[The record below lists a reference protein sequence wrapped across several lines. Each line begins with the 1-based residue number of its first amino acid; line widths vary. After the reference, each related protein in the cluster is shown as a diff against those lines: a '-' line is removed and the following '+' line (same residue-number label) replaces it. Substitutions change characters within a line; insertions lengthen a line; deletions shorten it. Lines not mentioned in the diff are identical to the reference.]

1 MLHIHRALQASEYPN
16 ASTLARELEISSK
29 SIYRDI
35 EFMRDRLDLP
45 ISYDDQRHGFLYAEE
60 VVAFPS
66 LQITEGELV
75 ALLVAEKALQQ
86 YRGTHFEKPLLSA
99 FRKIAESLPETVTMD
114 FAAWNETISFRTRT
128 EPIINLEIFND
139 LAQATVKRQ
148 RLLLEYRKPG
158 SPQSEKREV
167 DPYHLA
173 NINGEWFLFGYC
185 HLRRDIRTFVPSRI
199 VSVRQTGQV
208 FHRPRTF
215 SLDKLLEHSFGVH
228 AGRHVHDVVIV
239 FLPEV
244 ADFIREKRWHASQ
257 VLKELPSGAIEMRL
271 KLSSLSEVQRWVL
284 SWGGKALVHSPAELL
299 ASVRRGA
306 QAILKALLPPGQQ

>member
-1 MLHIHRALQASEYPN
+1 MLHIHRALMAATFPN
-16 ASTLARELEISSK
+16 ASSLAQELEISTK

-35 EFMRDRLDLP
+35 DFMRDRLELP
-45 ISYDDQRHGFLYAEE
+45 ISYHDQRHGFYYTED

-86 YRGTHFEKPLLSA
+86 YRGTHFEKPLVSA
-99 FRKIAESLPETVTMD
+99 FRKIAESLPETVTID
-114 FAAWNETISFRTRT
+114 FAAWNDTISFRTRA
-128 EPIINLEIFND
+128 EPILSLEVFNE

-158 SPQSEKREV
+158 SPQSEQREV

-185 HLRRDIRTFVPSRI
+185 HLRQDIRTFVPSRI
-199 VSVRQTGQV
+199 VTVRKTGKV
-208 FHRPRTF
+208 FHRPRSF

-228 AGRHVHDVVIV
+228 AGRQVHDVVIE

-244 ADFIREKRWHASQ
+244 ADYIREKRWHPSQ
-257 VLKELPSGAIEMRL
+257 VLRELPSGGIELRL

-284 SWGGKALVHSPAELL
+284 CWGGKAVVHSPSELIH
-299 ASVRRGA
+299 SVRDGA
-306 QAILKALLPPGQQ
+306 ESILKTHSE